1 MATPNFLEFVDA
13 NTYIYICS
21 VAPIYIYTY
30 MCAFILYIYTC
41 PITCFKVSL
50 FQCKHVVPAAK
61 HFESC
66 FRKKVQVSEVWDFWE
81 KVRRSRRFLSVW
93 ILMGKKLLQH
103 NCSVLMNAWIIHNL
117 RFHPVYCT
125 VFFAVQYGTVHQ
137 TFLLMLK
144 FDHRS

>member
-30 MCAFILYIYTC
+30 MGALIYYIYSIYTC
-41 PITCFKVSL
+41 PITCFKVLL

-66 FRKKVQVSEVWDFWE
+66 FRKKVQVSEVWDFLE

-93 ILMGKKLLQH
+93 ILMGKKTTPAQL
-103 NCSVLMNAWIIHNL
+103 
-117 RFHPVYCT
+117 
-125 VFFAVQYGTVHQ
+125 
-137 TFLLMLK
+137 
-144 FDHRS
+144 